1 MITQTDYFGAKPH
14 TPDDDITADD
24 LLVRVNELIAE
35 AERSG
40 EFKPAI
46 DPDTGTQI
54 SGSKGGSGDGGFRLP
69 TSTTG
74 SARSSH
80 KEARAVDVFDPQGH
94 LDDWLDKFEHG
105 NGDNTMLA
113 QYGLYRE
120 SPDHTPGWTHLSTR
134 APKSG
139 KRTFHP

>member
-1 MITQTDYFGAKPH
+1 MISLENYFQGKPH
-14 TPDDDITADD
+14 TPDDDIAADD

-35 AERSG
+35 AERSV
-40 EFKPAI
+40 EFTSTN

-54 SGSKGGSGDGGFRLP
+54 SGSKGGSGDGGFRLS

-80 KEARAVDVFDPQGH
+80 KEARAVDVFDPLGH
-94 LDDWLDKFEHG
+94 FDNWLDKFEHG

-120 SPDHTPGWTHLSTR
+120 HPDHTPTWTHLSTR
-134 APKSG
+134 APGSG